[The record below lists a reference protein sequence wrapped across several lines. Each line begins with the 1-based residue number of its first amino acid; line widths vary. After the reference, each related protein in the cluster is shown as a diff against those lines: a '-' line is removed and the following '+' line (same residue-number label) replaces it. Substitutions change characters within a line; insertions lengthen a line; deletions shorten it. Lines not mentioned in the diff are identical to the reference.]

1 MNKHQINGAVKNA
14 LGRLQEH
21 AGKTVGSTG
30 QESKGVARQGAGRLQ
45 RAYGNVKEALKGSRH
60 S

>member
-1 MNKHQINGAVKNA
+1 MNKHQINGTLKSA

-21 AGKTVGSTG
+21 AGKTVGSAG
-30 QESKGVARQGAGRLQ
+30 QESRGIVRQHEGRLQ